1 MNQMQEIQESRDPKI
16 LPDVLDVLD
25 DPPGGDRAEG
35 GVRVSF
41 EDLPTPSPDVVV
53 VVLVH
58 RGTAERR
65 HSRRGPHPAHP
76 LGVFGVTEGFRVRL
90 MILHPFLFTL
100 PATLP
105 PS

>member
-1 MNQMQEIQESRDPKI
+1 MI

-25 DPPGGDRAEG
+25 DPPCGDRAKG
-35 GVRVSF
+35 GVRVRL
-41 EDLPTPSPDVVV
+41 EDLPTPDVVLVVV

-65 HSRRGPHPAHP
+65 HSRRGPHPT
-76 LGVFGVTEGFRVRL
+76 LGLFGVTEGFRVHL
-90 MILHPFLFTL
+90 MILHPLFTL

>member
-1 MNQMQEIQESRDPKI
+1 MI

-35 GVRVSF
+35 GVRVRL
-41 EDLPTPSPDVVV
+41 EDLPTPDVVV

-65 HSRRGPHPAHP
+65 HSRRGPHPTL
-76 LGVFGVTEGFRVRL
+76 LGLFGVTEGFRVHL
-90 MILHPFLFTL
+90 MISLHRHPFFTL

>member
-1 MNQMQEIQESRDPKI
+1 MNQMQQKQENQDPMI

-35 GVRVSF
+35 GVRVRL
-41 EDLPTPSPDVVV
+41 EDLPTPDVVV

-65 HSRRGPHPAHP
+65 HSRRGPHPS
-76 LGVFGVTEGFRVRL
+76 LGLFGVTEGFRVRL
-90 MILHPFLFTL
+90 MISHPFLFTL